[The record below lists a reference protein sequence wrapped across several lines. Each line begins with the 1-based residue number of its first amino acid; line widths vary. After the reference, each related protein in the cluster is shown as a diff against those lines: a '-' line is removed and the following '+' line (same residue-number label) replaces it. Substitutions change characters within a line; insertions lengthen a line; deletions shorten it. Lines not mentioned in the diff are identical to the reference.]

1 MNPKKNSMGSLQIL
15 DQCSEAIHNNTPKW
29 LPEELATSQLPM
41 TFPSLLV
48 ILGLQQDTTL

>member
-29 LPEELATSQLPM
+29 LPEELAASQLPM

-48 ILGLQQDTTL
+48 IHGLQQDTTL